1 MRVRNITMTTIS
13 VGLVACVCALV
24 LAEVPGA
31 RGGENLFPAGTFE
44 QLGTNGLPVGW
55 ARMPN
60 PDKLLS
66 PLQSFGVVEEGTNRY
81 IRFRNN
87 AGTLDELKGGLSFDG
102 YLPLKPEWKTLTISM
117 RMRALVT
124 MTGTQS
130 WHGAQMILDF
140 KDAAGTTFWGRK
152 RMPVVRDMCP
162 WTTYSLTVDVPTNA
176 VMLWLK
182 PGLWTSAGYACFD
195 DITVTSP

>member
-1 MRVRNITMTTIS
+1 MSDMTRSARNGCMTEGLIYQAVPVESSAVKRVAAVVAVMFCLA
-13 VGLVACVCALV
+13 GLA
-24 LAEVPGA
+24 A

-60 PDKLLS
+60 PDKLAS

-87 AGTLDELKGGLSFDG
+87 AG
-102 YLPLKPEWKTLTISM
+102 
-117 RMRALVT
+117 
-124 MTGTQS
+124 
-130 WHGAQMILDF
+130 
-140 KDAAGTTFWGRK
+140 
-152 RMPVVRDMCP
+152 
-162 WTTYSLTVDVPTNA
+162 
-176 VMLWLK
+176 
-182 PGLWTSAGYACFD
+182 YACFD